1 LDVTEGVVYRSADG
15 AVAPASATSLQ
26 QWALILLRTLIG
38 WHFLYEGYYKWTL
51 PGWDAAGQPLGEWTA
66 RGYLAAANGPFS
78 DLFQR
83 LAASP
88 LIGWVDGLVIA
99 ALLVAGLSL
108 MLGLFT
114 QLGAWTAL
122 VLLSL
127 FYLAQVPLAGRVL
140 PGAEGAYLLVNKTLI
155 EGAGVLTVLLFRT
168 GRMAGLD
175 VLRARLARIDTASA
189 SATDRSSLKGESHGA
204 HA

>member
-1 LDVTEGVVYRSADG
+1 MYRSADG
-15 AVAPASATSLQ
+15 AAPRASATSLQ

-78 DLFQR
+78 DLFQK

-114 QLGAWTAL
+114 QLGAWAAL

-127 FYLAQVPLAGRVL
+127 FYLAQVPLAGRAV

-175 VLRARLARIDTASA
+175 VLRARHARIDAASA

>member
-1 LDVTEGVVYRSADG
+1 
-15 AVAPASATSLQ
+15 
-26 QWALILLRTLIG
+26 LIVLRTLIG

-66 RGYLAAANGPFS
+66 RGYLTGATGPFA
-78 DLFQR
+78 DAFQR
-83 LAASP
+83 LASSSM
-88 LIGWVDGLVIA
+88 IGWIDGLVVA
-99 ALLVAGLSL
+99 ALVVAGLSL

-114 QLGAWTAL
+114 QLGAWIAL

-127 FYLAQVPLAGRVL
+127 FYLAQVPLAGRAV

-155 EGAGVLTVLLFRT
+155 EWAGVLTVLLFRT

-175 VLRARLARIDTASA
+175 VLRARPRRALAGAGGGPQRT
-189 SATDRSSLKGESHGA
+189 SSKGESHGA